1 MSAASHPN
9 VPYTEAQRREAA
21 EWFVVIHDENDPNAD
36 TLQAWLRWLDVD
48 ERNRKAFEA
57 VAQAWHN
64 TPGSTA
70 LAMPTAEEVSE
81 DTYDGEMSVDNWRAK
96 SAAEGPIP
104 ASRVGGPAARRFA
117 RTYRWAGLVAASLLA
132 ITLGLI
138 TMHRFISP
146 RDLPPDEFST
156 RTAEQIEIT
165 LADGSRVWLGPK
177 SKLSV
182 RFTKAQRGIQLTA
195 GEAFFSVKKDPSR
208 PFVVS
213 SISGDITAVG
223 TAFNVRA
230 IDNHV
235 TVSVSEGVVTVA
247 PKTPSEAIKPAQVRV
262 ASGQQV
268 TFAARESVEALSI
281 TLSPNPGERSRWR
294 DGVLIYRNEPLRD
307 VVMDVARYSE
317 AELSISDDSVGD
329 LRFSG
334 VVYQGAVAEWA
345 SALPESFPVKILK
358 EGNREV
364 IAPR

>member
-1 MSAASHPN
+1 MSAASHPD

-48 ERNRKAFEA
+48 ECHRKAFEA

-70 LAMPTAEEVSE
+70 LAMPTVEELSQ
-81 DTYDGEMSVDNWRAK
+81 DTYDGELSVETWRAT
-96 SAAEGPIP
+96 SAAKNPSTT
-104 ASRVGGPAARRFA
+104 SRLAGPAAHRFV
-117 RTYRWAGLVAASLLA
+117 RKYRWAGLLAASLLA

-138 TMHRFISP
+138 TMNRYTIFRGP
-146 RDLPPDEFST
+146 LPDDFST

-177 SKLSV
+177 SRLSV
-182 RFTKAQRGIQLTA
+182 RFTKVQRGIQLTA

-213 SISGDITAVG
+213 SVSGDITAVG

-230 IDNHV
+230 IADHV
-235 TVSVSEGVVTVA
+235 TVTVSEGVVTVA
-247 PKTPSEAIKPAQVRV
+247 PKTPSEVNKPAQVRV

-268 TFAARESVEALSI
+268 TFAARESAEALSI

-317 AELSISDDSVGD
+317 ADLSISDDSVGD

-358 EGNREV
+358 EGNRE
-364 IAPR
+364 IISPR